1 MTEDRIPDYRIRYNK
16 NRKKDGNPITVWN
29 VHKNTEEFTDHFS
42 VDDCDITV
50 RFGNAIL
57 QEKACGATSIL
68 EVYQRRK
75 DTVRPDNTHTDSI
88 QYKTIQTKSPSPY
101 CGCSGCGYKFK
112 RGDIRHIWR
121 LRLVK
126 NFHYLSGGFWT
137 TNCIDCFRTNLD
149 GINDGITQ
157 LRPQLGSD

>member
-1 MTEDRIPDYRIRYNK
+1 MTEHRIPDYRIRYNK

-29 VHKNTEEFTDHFS
+29 VHKNTEEYTDHFS

-57 QEKACGATSIL
+57 REKACGATSIL
-68 EVYQRRK
+68 EVYKRRK
-75 DTVRPDNTHTDSI
+75 DTVRPDNVHTDSI
-88 QYKTIQTKSPSPY
+88 EYKTVQTKTLTYRS
-101 CGCSGCGYKFK
+101 CNGCDYKFK

-149 GINDGITQ
+149 GIIDVTTQ
-157 LRPQLGSD
+157 LRQQLGSD